1 MYYLLH
7 ELTHAAL
14 SPWRAAA
21 DVTKLYHKNPLNPIS
36 HTTYGRNVA
45 AGCEL
50 FERTTR
56 RYGKPE
62 FGLNETNVAG
72 GQVAVSE
79 KLVWKQPFC
88 NLIHFER
95 DIPASVKKDDPKL
108 LIVAPMSGHYATLLR
123 GTVEAM
129 LPKHNVYITDWV
141 DARMVP
147 LSEGG
152 FDLDDY
158 VDYIMSILRFLG
170 DDVHV
175 MAVCQPS
182 VPVLAAVAR
191 MEEEGDPFAP
201 ATMTLMGGPID
212 TRINP
217 TEVNK
222 LAETRPLEWF
232 ERNVIM
238 KVPYPQPGFLR
249 SVYPGFL
256 QLSGFMGMNL
266 DKHMMAHREFFSHLV
281 DGDGDSAEKHR
292 DFYDEYLAVM
302 DLTKEFYL
310 QTVDIV
316 FINHALPKGE
326 MTHRGKPVDPS
337 KITRCGLLTVEGEMD
352 DISGVGQTRAAH
364 DLCAN
369 LSDDKRAH
377 YVQPNVGH
385 YGVFNGS
392 RFRAEIAPRI
402 ADFILT
408 HNRRAEPATP
418 KAESKAKPART
429 QQPAA
434 ESRPV
439 VTEAPVAKKTAKP
452 KSAQPVARKTAPDDT
467 KSSSTPTKNTP
478 TKITGAKNTGAK
490 ETRTGKSAKAGVAV
504 MEPDNAVL
512 AAPQGVRDDLKT
524 ISGIGPK
531 LERAL
536 NENGIF
542 HFWQISSL
550 TAEQVEDLDAKLSAK
565 GRISRDDWIGQ
576 AKRQADNAK

>member
-21 DVTKLYHKNPLNPIS
+21 DVAKLYYKNPLNPMA
-36 HTTYGRNVA
+36 HTAYGKNVA

-56 RYGKPE
+56 RYGKPS
-62 FGLNETNVAG
+62 FDLPQTNVG
-72 GQVAVSE
+72 GGHVAVNE
-79 KLVWKQPFC
+79 NVVWKKPFC

-95 DIPASVKKDDPKL
+95 DIPKKVRKDDPKL

-129 LPKHNVYITDWV
+129 LPKHEVYVTDWV

-147 LSEGG
+147 LSDGS

-158 VDYIMSILRFLG
+158 VDYIISILHFLG
-170 DDVHV
+170 DNVHV

-182 VPVLAAVAR
+182 VPVMAAVSR
-191 MEEEGDPFAP
+191 MEEDGDPFAP
-201 ATMTLMGGPID
+201 ASMTLMGGPID

-222 LAETRPLEWF
+222 MAENRPIEWF

-249 SVYPGFL
+249 SVYPGFF

-266 DKHMMAHREFFSHLV
+266 DKHVEAHREFFSHLV

-292 DFYDEYLAVM
+292 DFYDEYMAVM
-302 DLTKEFYL
+302 DLTEEFYL
-310 QTVDIV
+310 QTVDVV
-316 FINHALPKGE
+316 FINHALPKGN
-326 MTHRGKPVDPS
+326 MMHRGKAVDPS
-337 KITRCGLLTVEGEMD
+337 KVTKCALLTVEGEMD
-352 DISGVGQTRAAH
+352 DISGVGQTKAAH
-364 DLCAN
+364 DLCCN
-369 LSDDKRAH
+369 LPDSKRAH

-408 HNRRAEPATP
+408 HNRGHHDEAPEPIKAQKNNEAPASQPKRQEPVQLVLEPKAAPEP
-418 KAESKAKPART
+418 KAEKS
-429 QQPAA
+429 
-434 ESRPV
+434 
-439 VTEAPVAKKTAKP
+439 AKP
-452 KSAQPVARKTAPDDT
+452 KAE
-467 KSSSTPTKNTP
+467 
-478 TKITGAKNTGAK
+478 AK
-490 ETRTGKSAKAGVAV
+490 GKSTAANNPVKAKKPKSIVLT
-504 MEPDNAVL
+504 EPE
-512 AAPQGVRDDLKT
+512 GVRDDLKS
-524 ISGIGPK
+524 IAGIGPK
-531 LERAL
+531 LETIL

-542 HFWQISSL
+542 HYWQISSL
-550 TAEQVEDLDAKLSAK
+550 TPGQVEELDAKLSFK
-565 GRISRDDWIGQ
+565 GRIMREDWIGQ
-576 AKRQADNAK
+576 AKRLAKETA